1 MSVGM
6 VLLTVVAVL
15 VFFGVLQRVLDRMYL
30 TDRMALLL
38 IAAMFIGTL
47 LPNITIGMVS
57 VNIGGALIPLGVC
70 IYLFCKANEGKERLR
85 TLIGIAVTAA
95 VVYGLSALLPDEP
108 EQMWIDPNWLYG
120 LAGGIIAWI
129 LGRSRRGAFICGV
142 VGVILA
148 DIAVGIVNWSKGIG
162 QQLVLGGAGMADTVV
177 ISGVLAVLLAELI
190 GEVAER
196 LARKKHGRE
205 NA

>member
-47 LPNITIGMVS
+47 LPNITIGMVA

-70 IYLFCKANEGKERLR
+70 VYLFCKANETKERVR
-85 TLIGIAVTAA
+85 ALIGIAVTAA
-95 VVYGLSALLPDEP
+95 VVYGLSVLLPDEP

-120 LAGGIIAWI
+120 LSGGAVAWL
-129 LGRSRRGAFICGV
+129 LGRSRRCAFICGV
-142 VGVILA
+142 TGVILA
-148 DIAVGIVNWSKGIG
+148 DIVTAVINWSKGID
-162 QQLVLGGAGMADTVV
+162 QQLVLGGAGIGDTAV
-177 ISGVLAVLLAELI
+177 ISGVVAVLLAELL
-190 GEVAER
+190 GELIER
-196 LARKKHGRE
+196 IARKRRKE
-205 NA
+205 EAK

>member
-6 VLLTVVAVL
+6 VVLTVVAVL

-47 LPNITIGMVS
+47 LPNITVGMVA
-57 VNIGGALIPLGVC
+57 VNIGGAVIPLGVC
-70 IYLFCKANEGKERLR
+70 VYLFCKANEGKERLR

-190 GEVAER
+190 GEVTER

>member
-47 LPNITIGMVS
+47 LPNITVGMVA
-57 VNIGGALIPLGVC
+57 VNIGGAVIPLGVC
-70 IYLFCKANEGKERLR
+70 IYLFCKANETRERVR
-85 TLIGIAVTAA
+85 ALIGTAVTAA
-95 VVYGLSALLPDEP
+95 VVYGLSVLLPDEP

-120 LAGGIIAWI
+120 LSGGAVAWL
-129 LGRSRRGAFICGV
+129 LGRSRRCAFICGV
-142 VGVILA
+142 TGVILA
-148 DIAVGIVNWSKGIG
+148 DIVTAVINWSKGID
-162 QQLVLGGAGMADTVV
+162 QQLVLGGAGIGDTAV
-177 ISGVLAVLLAELI
+177 ISGVVAVLLAELL
-190 GEVAER
+190 GEMIER
-196 LARKKHGRE
+196 IARKRRKE
-205 NA
+205 EAK